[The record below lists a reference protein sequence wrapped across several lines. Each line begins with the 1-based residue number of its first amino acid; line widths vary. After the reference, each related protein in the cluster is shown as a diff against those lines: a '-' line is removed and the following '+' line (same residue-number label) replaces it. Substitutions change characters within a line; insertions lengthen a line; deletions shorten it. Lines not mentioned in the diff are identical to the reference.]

1 MCSITFSYLL
11 YLFPSPQAFTNI
23 GVLLSALAGG
33 LVYLFTNAILIGS
46 VVSYSYGYSF
56 KDVLINQILKR
67 EQLAAVFL
75 SFVIGYTGL
84 VLFQFSIYSIIIAIP
99 LVYGIYLLFKRG
111 RELELES
118 QIAMEMAASTV
129 DLRDATYTSLHSKRV
144 RDFAAAIAKALDLPR
159 SSIEVIENA
168 ALVHDIGKIGISDII
183 LKKPDSLNSEEW
195 IEMKQHPVKGH
206 ELLKK
211 LTKYREVARLVL
223 YHHERWDGK
232 GYPAGLKGDK
242 IPLEARVLT
251 LADALEAM
259 LSDRPYRDRLT
270 ISQVIDELTI
280 GEGTQFDPILT
291 KIAVGLINKGVIS

>member
-1 MCSITFSYLL
+1 
-11 YLFPSPQAFTNI
+11 
-23 GVLLSALAGG
+23 
-33 LVYLFTNAILIGS
+33 
-46 VVSYSYGYSF
+46 
-56 KDVLINQILKR
+56 
-67 EQLAAVFL
+67 
-75 SFVIGYTGL
+75 
-84 VLFQFSIYSIIIAIP
+84 
-99 LVYGIYLLFKRG
+99 
-111 RELELES
+111 
-118 QIAMEMAASTV
+118 
-129 DLRDATYTSLHSKRV
+129 
-144 RDFAAAIAKALDLPR
+144 
-159 SSIEVIENA
+159 
-168 ALVHDIGKIGISDII
+168 
-183 LKKPDSLNSEEW
+183 
-195 IEMKQHPVKGH
+195 MKQHPVKGH

-211 LTKYREVARLVL
+211 LTKYREEARLVL